1 MADPLSVAGLVT
13 SVISLGLQV
22 AGGLSDYLKGM
33 KGREEELSS
42 AKRRVDTMKDL
53 LLTIQDLLPRMKNSW
68 PTSATSIERHVQTCN
83 TEISAL
89 FALLTELSQPASSG
103 SGIRLKLAEQKQK
116 LSYPFNRT
124 HLSHLEERLVKVNNA
139 LQTALHV
146 TGLDVSITTSN
157 ELRQVHDSSITA
169 KNQVQQLHDVSI
181 ITRDEV
187 RQIRD
192 VSITTSNQVQQ
203 MYDFSITARDELR
216 QTCDELR
223 VMCQSTTARAQK
235 MVACL
240 PLMVSENPERKVNGG
255 IGVPLDSIEAAVS
268 LASKPSLLSTS
279 IESLAR
285 YNTLPTRHRNMSSAC
300 MNDATQAANVSIEY
314 RGLTKLFQTA
324 FVLSFSNTYGA
335 GGRSVSPCFTYYPSV
350 DRDTAPA
357 FRILNLVNCML
368 SDSKHYD
375 TSEVLKALQC
385 CFDSVLTLYS
395 RRKASPMAVDQFG
408 GSLLHLVAQNIPLLL
423 QPKDPTVSL
432 LQAYGAR
439 YSNWNWWIRT
449 TYTNILMHDIT
460 LAEAAGCGPLSL
472 AAIAGDKTLVQDI
485 ILRHPQS
492 LEEVDLFGN
501 TPLHLAIN
509 QVSCLRLILEASGS
523 SLLNVSNLE
532 GWTPFEYAS
541 RMGYTSSY
549 QLLLAWGSCI
559 SVWCVGNAHASCQD
573 NILVALKQRR
583 DELKSLA
590 LENLTE
596 TEAKSFGLHEN
607 AVLDSNALKVQE
619 LLQRRGVNIPPHLHV
634 EEKWGVASVYQASSL
649 TQNIES
655 LDKLWALGFRDIGS
669 PDEFG
674 WVPLTRASRNFEV
687 TRWFIEHGADYRTP
701 IRNNNWTPAHILFN
715 YMGRHYRLNHPLEAL
730 EGRRWLVEKLLQV
743 RAGDACS
750 CLCAVTSCTPFKVF
764 LDAWSESNVWSETD
778 VTSETDV
785 WSEAGPSH
793 SAERC
798 VELIRA
804 FQPLFN
810 KEDLVAV
817 IRRVTFD
824 ALELIHTC
832 VHGWHYD
839 HGFDH
844 ERQQPT
850 SEEIEEINSE
860 QSALLTLFTDL
871 LVEFEQAAYE
881 DEGGMPLILSDPEEF
896 WTRRWL
902 PRITETL
909 AELNGDDLT
918 QEEITAAETIGVVWG
933 PQPVCKDDGIREV
946 LLLEALAWDLLGC
959 IPSRNEMQMDVTVSS
974 RVILKPNPLAP
985 VAKLATAARRSPLQ
999 PVYLEPQAGDLKRA
1013 MLWPV
1018 FTLSI
1023 SSATSRGHAQISNA
1037 GRWLQR
1043 IAWFL
1048 TGSLP
1053 KKLARKAAIRET
1065 KKVPSHSA

>member
-169 KNQVQQLHDVSI
+169 KNQ
-181 ITRDEV
+181 
-187 RQIRD
+187 
-192 VSITTSNQVQQ
+192 
-203 MYDFSITARDELR
+203 
-216 QTCDELR
+216 
-223 VMCQSTTARAQK
+223 
-235 MVACL
+235 
-240 PLMVSENPERKVNGG
+240 
-255 IGVPLDSIEAAVS
+255 SIEAAVS

-300 MNDATQAANVSIEY
+300 VCRPSRQTSHRRSNWGSFVFSFRTSNIRNHLPGCPFSQMNDATQAANVSIEY

-408 GSLLHLVAQNIPLLL
+408 GPLLNATLSGVTNLIACGVPLTTYNDTGLNSTPCGHILLYNPGGNSFMTFMEPIKLL

-460 LAEAAGCGPLSL
+460 LAEAAGCGPLRL

-619 LLQRRGVNIPPHLHV
+619 LLHRRGVNVSPHLHV

-655 LDKLWALGFRDIGS
+655 LDKLWALGFRDTSPYEIGT
-669 PDEFG
+669 
-674 WVPLTRASRNFEV
+674 VPLTRASGNFEV

-946 LLLEALAWDLLGC
+946 LLLGSPEWAMRELEK
-959 IPSRNEMQMDVTVSS
+959 IMNE
-974 RVILKPNPLAP
+974 
-985 VAKLATAARRSPLQ
+985 
-999 PVYLEPQAGDLKRA
+999 
-1013 MLWPV
+1013 
-1018 FTLSI
+1018 
-1023 SSATSRGHAQISNA
+1023 
-1037 GRWLQR
+1037 
-1043 IAWFL
+1043 
-1048 TGSLP
+1048 
-1053 KKLARKAAIRET
+1053 
-1065 KKVPSHSA
+1065 